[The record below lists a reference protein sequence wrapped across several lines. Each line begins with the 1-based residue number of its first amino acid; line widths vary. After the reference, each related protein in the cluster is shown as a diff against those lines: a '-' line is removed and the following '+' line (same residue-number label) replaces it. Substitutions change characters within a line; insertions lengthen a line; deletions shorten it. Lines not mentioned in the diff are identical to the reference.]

1 MEAALL
7 ALAGWLEAAGVAQWS
22 RGSAWVYPAANVA
35 HLLGLVMLVGGIGV
49 VDLRFAGLWRSIP
62 AADLSR
68 ALTPVA
74 IAGIAILAASGAIL
88 FAADGPAL
96 ARSGTFRL
104 KLVLIAAALANAIAF
119 RFLWQRQ
126 VDSGAALAPPVARAM
141 AALSLALWLCVGT
154 LGRLIAYS

>member
-7 ALAGWLEAAGVAQWS
+7 AWAGLLDAGGV
-22 RGSAWVYPAANVA
+22 SAWMRSAAWAYPVANTL

-49 VDLRFAGLWRSIP
+49 VDLRFAGLWRSLP

-74 IAGIAILAASGAIL
+74 ITGLVVMVASGSLL
-88 FAADGPAL
+88 FASDGPAL
-96 ARSGTFRL
+96 SRSGTFHW
-104 KLVLIAAALANAIAF
+104 KLGLIVLALANALAF
-119 RFLWQRQ
+119 RLLWRRG
-126 VDSGAALAPPVARAM
+126 VEDGAALPAAGKAM
-141 AALSLALWLCVGT
+141 ALASLGLWLWAGT